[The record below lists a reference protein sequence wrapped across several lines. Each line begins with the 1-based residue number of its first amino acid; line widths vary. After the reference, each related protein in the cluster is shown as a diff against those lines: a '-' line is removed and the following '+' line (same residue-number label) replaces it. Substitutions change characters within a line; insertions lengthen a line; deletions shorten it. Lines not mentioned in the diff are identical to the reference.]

1 MHEASDLPFEVL
13 ACLDDLKSVFLKIR
27 LIPSESGGIFVHDK
41 CLIPLPVVFEN
52 CLQTGKVEVNQHIDF
67 DFIGSNP
74 RQFRDCPS
82 RCFLKK
88 SPLKVIVFMEV
99 ISLVQRSAA
108 LNQGIFFSRIALPVV
123 VLPQISAKGKPVR
136 EEAEKADLI
145 RFSVAMKT
153 KFKTAKELM
162 KKPYL
167 RREDFPDDLW
177 TAVENYHVAIAV
189 LDACREKYDDIPQDH
204 RIAVENYFV
213 ADTVLDEYREKYG
226 DDLVDLAIDCGSP

>member
-1 MHEASDLPFEVL
+1 MEILAIQAISNCIPCCLVKESPLRRVGIHGSDFPSSEIGCFELGNVFFRIAKLFQRIHLQFMHEASQLPFEVL

-27 LIPSESGGIFVHDK
+27 LIPSGSGGIFVHDK

-108 LNQGIFFSRIALPVV
+108 LIQGIFFSRIALPVV
-123 VLPQISAKGKPVR
+123 VLPQISAKGKPAGKKQKR
-136 EEAEKADLI
+136 LI
-145 RFSVAMKT
+145 
-153 KFKTAKELM
+153 
-162 KKPYL
+162 
-167 RREDFPDDLW
+167 
-177 TAVENYHVAIAV
+177 
-189 LDACREKYDDIPQDH
+189 
-204 RIAVENYFV
+204 
-213 ADTVLDEYREKYG
+213 
-226 DDLVDLAIDCGSP
+226 